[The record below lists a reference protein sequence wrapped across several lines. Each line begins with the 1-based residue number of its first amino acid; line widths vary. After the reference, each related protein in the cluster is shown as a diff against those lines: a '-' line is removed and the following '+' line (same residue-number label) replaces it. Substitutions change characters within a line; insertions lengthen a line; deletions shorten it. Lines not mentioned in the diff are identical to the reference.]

1 MSNSTNVGENIKK
14 YRQQMGLSVPM
25 LSNITGIDTSILYR
39 YEHNKVTPKSN
50 NLNKIAKALN
60 ISVTQLT
67 VIETG
72 NQSCLSD
79 AEIALLVIKFCKENN
94 LLIIKNKEL

>member
-1 MSNSTNVGENIKK
+1 MSSSTNVGKNIKK

-39 YEHNKVTPKSN
+39 YEHNKVTPKRN

-60 ISVTQLT
+60 ISVTQL
-67 VIETG
+67 VEIETG
-72 NQSCLSD
+72 KQTYLTD
-79 AEIALLVIKFCKENN
+79 AEIADLVIEFCKQNN
-94 LLIIKNKEL
+94 LSIIKNKEI